1 MILHNHSHE
10 RVHAEGTIVGGAGG
24 GGNWMLTSRSHSVA
38 ASHALA
44 LLVAFSCYWLGSLS
58 SVTLDVHPS
67 PVGCIH
73 VGALEMLGTQK
84 GTKLPQN
91 S

>member
-1 MILHNHSHE
+1 MQ
-10 RVHAEGTIVGGAGG
+10 EGLLLAVQVGVVTGCSLPAHTQ
-24 GGNWMLTSRSHSVA
+24 LVA